1 MSTLRVVLNFYA
13 LTDSRSVWES
23 RLGYRVRADY
33 KNPRAAFG
41 SSWAGNIIVFGLS
54 GTELLSRSQQS
65 SQCVSR
71 VLASGKGFILPALLE
86 TRDGSKLEVSKF
98 VEQVPVLV
106 NELMGDRRLLVSD
119 VLSWL
124 VVLEVMIMTQNTLV
138 ELDKIAVED
147 SELVE

>member
-1 MSTLRVVLNFYA
+1 M
-13 LTDSRSVWES
+13 
-23 RLGYRVRADY
+23 
-33 KNPRAAFG
+33 
-41 SSWAGNIIVFGLS
+41 
-54 GTELLSRSQQS
+54 LL
-65 SQCVSR
+65 
-71 VLASGKGFILPALLE
+71 
-86 TRDGSKLEVSKF
+86 
-98 VEQVPVLV
+98 